1 MDQKKMNPMERQR
14 ILKSHG
20 LILMEWMVM
29 EDMEHH
35 MIIRHRITGEIK
47 VIDK

>member
-1 MDQKKMNPMERQR
+1 MIDAVSINKRHEAIKAT
-14 ILKSHG
+14 G
-20 LILMEWMVM
+20 LLPIEWMVM